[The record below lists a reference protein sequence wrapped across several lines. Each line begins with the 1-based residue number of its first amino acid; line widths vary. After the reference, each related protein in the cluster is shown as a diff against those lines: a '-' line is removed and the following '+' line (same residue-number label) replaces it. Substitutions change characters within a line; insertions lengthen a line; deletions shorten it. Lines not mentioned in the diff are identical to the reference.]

1 MINIYKG
8 MPQYMD
14 TIRFLDERGFDITGF
29 YPVSRDSALRLVEF
43 GCVMINRNAEVAPA
57 RAA

>member
-1 MINIYKG
+1 

-14 TIRFLDERGFDITGF
+14 IIRYLDQRGFDITGL

-43 GCVMINRNAEVAPA
+43 DCVMINRVVAGV
-57 RAA
+57 AA